1 MTMGTIYYRPYK
13 PKKRLRI
20 RRISDRVFYAGVT
33 IIGMFSGV
41 ALVASYKFFV
51 G

>member
-20 RRISDRVFYAGVT
+20 RRISDRVFYASVT
-33 IIGMFSGV
+33 VIGMFSGV
-41 ALVASYKFFV
+41 ALMASYKFFV